1 MQTNPSLRKTTK
13 IPRED
18 PTERQKERKW
28 GGEGTKNAKFWA
40 PHPAL
45 TPSGPPYSGPHF
57 FWFGHHLSG
66 FAKIGLARNVSAEMF
81 RQCCDCDLGFQ
92 ETDIDGDVK
101 VLMIVV
107 FVVMMLLRF
116 RVHVLTDRTQCERDD
131 MSQRKVKFI
140 QPQMCESNPFG
151 GDHDFRTSTS
161 IRQRPIQGESHFD
174 FLG

>member
-1 MQTNPSLRKTTK
+1 MNANQPQPSKNHQNSTRRPHRKTK
-13 IPRED
+13 RAKMG
-18 PTERQKERKW
+18 R
-28 GGEGTKNAKFWA
+28 GGTKNAKFWA

-131 MSQRKVKFI
+131 MSQRKVNLSSRRCAN
-140 QPQMCESNPFG
+140 QPLG
-151 GDHDFRTSTS
+151 GDQDFRTSTS